1 MKNKDVASYALQNL
15 RYRKVR
21 SWLTIIGI
29 IIGITSV
36 VVLVGLSQGL
46 KNQVGN
52 QLQSFGPRTI
62 LIAPYSLGEG
72 SSAAI
77 GGASTAQLQAS
88 SGKLYEKDYE
98 KIKRI
103 TDIETIT
110 KVIMGRTVLKYKDE
124 EITGSIYAIE
134 PDSFKETT
142 EIEIEHGRLLEPGDK
157 GVAVIGYDLAKNT
170 YKKDVEVGA
179 LFEVGGKSYRIIG
192 ILKKTGNSF
201 AQIDS
206 VVFISFDEGRDLF
219 EPQLVKDEI
228 SVMRVVAKEGSD
240 VNEIGDEI
248 ETTLLSSHKLTED
261 KKDFTVV
268 TPEFINKQ
276 VESITGMLTAFLGGI
291 AAIALVIGAIGISN
305 TMFTSVLERRRE
317 IGVLKSIGASEKE
330 IQNIFIVESAMIG
343 LLGGIVGIALGMAIV
358 FLISLVINFPAQVT
372 IEIGVGAMFFSAV
385 VGILAGA
392 IPAARAAKL
401 DPIEALR
408 YE

>member
-36 VVLVGLSQGL
+36 VVLIGLAQGL
-46 KNQVGN
+46 KNQVGS

-62 LIAPYSLGEG
+62 MIAPYSIGG
-72 SSAAI
+72 DSTSAL
-77 GGASTAQLQAS
+77 GGASTAQLKAS

-98 KIKRI
+98 KIKKI
-103 TDIETIT
+103 SDIESIT
-110 KVIMGRTVLKYKDE
+110 KVIMGRTVLKFKDE
-124 EITGSIYAIE
+124 EITGSVYAIE
-134 PDSFKETT
+134 PDNFEETT
-142 EIEIEHGRLLEPGDK
+142 TIEIEQGRMLEPGDK
-157 GVAVIGYDLAKNT
+157 GVAVLGYDLARST
-170 YKKDVEVGA
+170 YKKDVDAGSLMEI
-179 LFEVGGKSYRIIG
+179 GGKSYRITG

-206 VVFISFDEGRDLF
+206 VIFISFEEGKDLF

-228 SVMRVVAKEGSD
+228 SAIRVVVKEGSD

-248 ETTLLSSHKLTED
+248 ESILLSSHKLTED
-261 KKDFTVV
+261 KKDFTIV

-276 VESITGMLTAFLGGI
+276 VENITGMLTAFLGGI

-317 IGVLKSIGASEKE
+317 IGVLKSIGASEKD
-330 IQNIFIVESAMIG
+330 IQRIFIMESAMIG
-343 LLGGIVGIALGMAIV
+343 LLGGVTGLLLGAVMI
-358 FLISLVINFPAQVT
+358 FLISALANFPAEVT
-372 IEIGVGAMFFSAV
+372 IEIGIGAMIFSAT
-385 VGILAGA
+385 VGILAGV